1 MQLTPNYRLMKPD
14 GTDPV
19 TVQDLNGN
27 MDVLD
32 TEVAK
37 KMDKTGDASNVVNAF
52 AQAGTRANLSSG
64 EKLSISLGKI
74 MKWFSDLKTV
84 AFSGKYSDL
93 TDRPTIPA
101 GGIADASKI
110 IDNIDDIAAN
120 TQAGYMAGAL
130 ALKQVNSDLG
140 GFAFKEEAGKKYVRG
155 ADAVWVPLG
164 SNPYIMGSERMENN
178 IFVPSLESHNRN
190 PTSIAPSTYCTITQ
204 AVDLTYINKII
215 IKIHVTNNTS
225 STVCKFGLG
234 VRTAQPKSYADCEG
248 TATKI
253 IWTHGPTAGNL
264 AQIIEYDVAGLT
276 GNYYPF
282 AYHNFPYEIGIF
294 YWKVD

>member
-1 MQLTPNYRLMKPD
+1 MAFKKKTWIDRMVEYAGRRKITNVSTMSAQIVDVERAEGVVSEE
-14 GTDPV
+14 GTAINAVNMNDFEQRTADAFS
-19 TVQDLNGN
+19 TVQQ
-27 MDVLD
+27 
-32 TEVAK
+32 EI
-37 KMDKTGDASNVVNAF
+37 
-52 AQAGTRANLSSG
+52 
-64 EKLSISLGKI
+64 E
-74 MKWFSDLKTV
+74 
-84 AFSGKYSDL
+84 
-93 TDRPTIPA
+93 
-101 GGIADASKI
+101 GI
-110 IDNIDDIAAN
+110 
-120 TQAGYMAGAL
+120 
-130 ALKQVNSDLG
+130 NSDLG

-234 VRTAQPKSYADCEG
+234 VRTTQPKSYADCEG

-264 AQIIEYDVAGLT
+264 AQIIEYDVSGLT
-276 GNYYPF
+276 GDYYPF
-282 AYHNFPYEIGIF
+282 AYHNFPYEVGVF
-294 YWKVD
+294 YWKID

>member
-1 MQLTPNYRLMKPD
+1 MAFKKKTWIDRMVEYAGRRKITNVSTMSAQIVDVERAEGVVSEE
-14 GTDPV
+14 GTAINAVNMNDFEQRTADAFS
-19 TVQDLNGN
+19 TVQQ
-27 MDVLD
+27 
-32 TEVAK
+32 EI
-37 KMDKTGDASNVVNAF
+37 
-52 AQAGTRANLSSG
+52 
-64 EKLSISLGKI
+64 E
-74 MKWFSDLKTV
+74 
-84 AFSGKYSDL
+84 
-93 TDRPTIPA
+93 
-101 GGIADASKI
+101 GI
-110 IDNIDDIAAN
+110 
-120 TQAGYMAGAL
+120 
-130 ALKQVNSDLG
+130 NSDLG
-140 GFAFKEEAGKKYVRG
+140 GLNFKEEAGKKYVRG

-204 AVDLTYINKII
+204 PIDLTHINKII
-215 IKIHVTNNTS
+215 IKIHVVNNTP

-234 VRTAQPKSYADCEG
+234 VRTAAPKSYADCEG

-264 AQIIEYDVAGLT
+264 VQIIEYDVAGLT

-282 AYHNFPYEIGIF
+282 AYHNFPYEIGVF

>member
-1 MQLTPNYRLMKPD
+1 M
-14 GTDPV
+14 
-19 TVQDLNGN
+19 
-27 MDVLD
+27 
-32 TEVAK
+32 
-37 KMDKTGDASNVVNAF
+37 
-52 AQAGTRANLSSG
+52 
-64 EKLSISLGKI
+64 
-74 MKWFSDLKTV
+74 
-84 AFSGKYSDL
+84 
-93 TDRPTIPA
+93 
-101 GGIADASKI
+101 
-110 IDNIDDIAAN
+110 
-120 TQAGYMAGAL
+120 
-130 ALKQVNSDLG
+130 
-140 GFAFKEEAGKKYVRG
+140 RG

-204 AVDLTYINKII
+204 PIDLTYISKII
-215 IKIHVTNNTS
+215 IKIHVVNNTP

-234 VRTAQPKSYADCEG
+234 VRSTQPKSYADCEG

>member
-1 MQLTPNYRLMKPD
+1 MQLRL
-14 GTDPV
+14 
-19 TVQDLNGN
+19 
-27 MDVLD
+27 
-32 TEVAK
+32 
-37 KMDKTGDASNVVNAF
+37 
-52 AQAGTRANLSSG
+52 
-64 EKLSISLGKI
+64 
-74 MKWFSDLKTV
+74 
-84 AFSGKYSDL
+84 
-93 TDRPTIPA
+93 
-101 GGIADASKI
+101 
-110 IDNIDDIAAN
+110 
-120 TQAGYMAGAL
+120 
-130 ALKQVNSDLG
+130 NSDLG

-204 AVDLTYINKII
+204 PIDLTYINKII

-248 TATKI
+248 TTTKI

-264 AQIIEYDVAGLT
+264 AQLIEYDVAGLT